1 MELQILFLSLFV
13 AVSLPMLVLGYL
25 HNVLYKLMGS
35 ACNSN
40 DAADFWFRSLQIL
53 AISGSII
60 LVISFVPIYSGVSWL
75 QVVRSTLIFTS
86 VGVFAAVAIV
96 ARSIWNTMV
105 KPALSDA
112 KLERIM
118 NSNGGVK

>member
-13 AVSLPMLVLGYL
+13 SVSLPLLVLGYL
-25 HNVLYKLMGS
+25 RNVLYKLMGS
-35 ACNSN
+35 ACGSN
-40 DAADFWFRSLQIL
+40 DAAEFWFRSLQIL
-53 AISGSII
+53 AISGSVI
-60 LVISFVPIYSGVSWL
+60 LVISFVPVYTGVSWL
-75 QVVRSTLIFTS
+75 QVVRSTLILTS

-96 ARSIWNTMV
+96 ARSIWNSMV

>member
-13 AVSLPMLVLGYL
+13 SVSLPLLVLGYL
-25 HNVLYKLMGS
+25 RNVLYKLMGS
-35 ACNSN
+35 ACSSN
-40 DAADFWFRSLQIL
+40 DAAEFWFRSLQIL

-60 LVISFVPIYSGVSWL
+60 LVISFVPVYTGVSWL

-96 ARSIWNTMV
+96 ARSIWNSMV

-112 KLERIM
+112 KLERII

>member
-13 AVSLPMLVLGYL
+13 SVTLPLLVLGYL
-25 HNVLYKLMGS
+25 RNVLYKLMGS

-60 LVISFVPIYSGVSWL
+60 LVISFVPVYSGVSWL
-75 QVVRSTLIFTS
+75 QVVRSTLILTS

-105 KPALSDA
+105 KPALNVARNDQIA
-112 KLERIM
+112 LP
-118 NSNGGVK
+118 NGGVK

>member
-13 AVSLPMLVLGYL
+13 SVSLPLLVLGYL
-25 HNVLYKLMGS
+25 RNVLYKLMGN
-35 ACNSN
+35 ACSSN
-40 DAADFWFRSLQIL
+40 DAAEFWFRSLQIL

-60 LVISFVPIYSGVSWL
+60 LVISFVPVYPGVSWL

-96 ARSIWNTMV
+96 ARSIWNSMV
-105 KPALSDA
+105 KPALNDA

-118 NSNGGVK
+118 TSNGGVK